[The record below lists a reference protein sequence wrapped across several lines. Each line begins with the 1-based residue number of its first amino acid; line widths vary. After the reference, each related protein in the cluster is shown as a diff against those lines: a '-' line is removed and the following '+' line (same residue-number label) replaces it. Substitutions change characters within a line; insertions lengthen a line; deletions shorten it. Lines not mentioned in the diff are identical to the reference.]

1 MDQLINK
8 FEASYMNVETYYSV
22 LRDFQGGQFDSIRK
36 DYKAMCLAQDQM
48 IASLQSKG
56 ASIKGWKIVEDSN
69 TFIISP
75 IFDFQIANNI
85 DEHFTPQ
92 QVTGFEVELCYLA
105 TVPETEQLVDAVVSV
120 SKPRAA
126 IEIMRAKVNPLS
138 HIACDFFFNYGIMVS
153 NDIINGDFQLQ
164 NNTAGMTYD
173 YSSTDR
179 VLMDEKE
186 HFLKQGLIECVRR
199 GYQGE
204 YFFMTGSLNGMLDVD
219 HCLGENKI
227 IHFGKDVITFNV
239 AT

>member
-1 MDQLINK
+1 MNL
-8 FEASYMNVETYYSV
+8 ESYYGV

-56 ASIKGWKIVEDSN
+56 ANIKGWKIVEDGN

-85 DEHFTPQ
+85 GERFTPQ
-92 QVTGFEVELCYLA
+92 KVTGFEVELCYLA
-105 TVPETEQLVDAVVSV
+105 TVPETEELVDAVVSV

-153 NDIINGDFQLQ
+153 NDAINGDFQLQ
-164 NNTAGMTYD
+164 NNTACMFYD
-173 YSSTDR
+173 YSSIDSA
-179 VLMDEKE
+179 LLDEKE

-199 GYQGE
+199 SYKGE
-204 YFFMTGSLNGMLDVD
+204 FFFMTGSLNGMLSVD

-227 IHFGKDVITFNV
+227 INLGKDIITFDV
-239 AT
+239 V